1 MVACVGKLRKL
12 ALELCRWMTAGK
24 PYRSNSD
31 INAIFTDIC
40 EPCEYFERKSDV
52 RGTCK
57 LCGCKLKKTGKS
69 FNKIA
74 WATSR
79 CPDGRWE

>member
-1 MVACVGKLRKL
+1 VLCVNRVAEYAREY
-12 ALELCRWMTAGK
+12 AIWARAGK
-24 PYRSNSD
+24 PYRSDSD

-52 RGTCK
+52 RGICK

-74 WATSR
+74 WATSK

>member
-1 MVACVGKLRKL
+1 MLWVNRAAEYAREYAIWV
-12 ALELCRWMTAGK
+12 MAGK
-24 PYRSNSD
+24 PYRSDSD
-31 INAIFTDIC
+31 TNAIFTDIC
-40 EPCEYFERKSDV
+40 EPCEYFERKSGV
-52 RGTCK
+52 RGICK